1 MRKLNFSNLEILMVQ
16 RKNMMSLC
24 NDDNGI
30 ILCVGS
36 SLFFYYFFD
45 ASLKIKLNM
54 IWHIILYN
62 ETYYDW
68 CDKHSRFF
76 MLIFTGYA
84 M

>member
-1 MRKLNFSNLEILMVQ
+1 MRELNFSNLEILMVQ

-24 NDDNGI
+24 YDDNGI

-54 IWHIILYN
+54 I
-62 ETYYDW
+62 
-68 CDKHSRFF
+68 
-76 MLIFTGYA
+76 
-84 M
+84 